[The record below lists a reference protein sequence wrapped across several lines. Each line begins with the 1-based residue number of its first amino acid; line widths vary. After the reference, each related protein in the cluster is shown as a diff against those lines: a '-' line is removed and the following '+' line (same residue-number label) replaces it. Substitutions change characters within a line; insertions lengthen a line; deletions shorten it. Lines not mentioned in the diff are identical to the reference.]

1 VIARDPAVARPPLPR
16 GGRVSTILLATDL
29 GPASADAADRAIDLA
44 VQLGAELLIVSVIN
58 AAEGL
63 DDGPGPRPRVDQV
76 RDRRE
81 PLAQALVAQARRAG
95 VAARFLIWHG
105 DPGESIAAAA
115 DAEQCDLIVVGTHGR
130 TGFQRSLAGSV
141 SDYVIRNAQCPV
153 LVVRPS
159 APRALQ
165 PAPR

>member
-1 VIARDPAVARPPLPR
+1 VIARNPAVARPPLSR
-16 GGRVSTILLATDL
+16 GRRVSTILLATDL

-44 VQLGAELLIVSVIN
+44 VQLGAELLIVSVID
-58 AAEGL
+58 AAPGL
-63 DDGPGPRPRVDQV
+63 DDGPGPRARVDQV

-81 PLAQALVAQARRAG
+81 PVAQALVVQARRAG

-105 DPGESIAAAA
+105 DPGESIATAA

-141 SDYVIRNAQCPV
+141 SDYVIRNARCPV
-153 LVVRPS
+153 LVVRPG

-165 PAPR
+165 PARR